1 MDDLGILAALVLG
14 YALVSRRLSTTIITP
29 PLVFVAGGIILGPD
43 VLAIVDF
50 DLEDEAI
57 LLVAEITL
65 VLILFTDATRI
76 RVGKLGDSAEIASR
90 LLLIGLPLT
99 VGLGFAGAA
108 WLLTG
113 LELWE
118 LAVVAA
124 ILAPT
129 DAALG
134 QAVVENES
142 VPSRIRQALNVES
155 GLNDGLSVPFV
166 VVFLSLAGA
175 EEGLE
180 TSGGAVARLILEQIG
195 YGALIGVA
203 VGCGGGL
210 LITWANRSGWMSG
223 LFEQLAVIS
232 LAIIA
237 WAGADAAGGNGFI
250 AAFVGGLAAGYTL
263 HRKGRDSSAD
273 FAIDEGALLSLATFF
288 IFGVAIAG
296 PSLGDIGWRE
306 VAYGAL
312 SLTLI
317 RMIPV
322 ALSTIGDR
330 LRPASV
336 LFLGWFG
343 PRGIATIVLALV
355 VLETSGVDGADQIQ
369 LVATTVVLMS
379 VVAHGVTAAPLAAA
393 YGRLMSKAPDEVA
406 EMEQVDEIR
415 TRFERSVDPE

>member
-1 MDDLGILAALVLG
+1 MEDLGILAALVLA
-14 YALVSRRLSTTIITP
+14 YALISRRVSGWIITAP
-29 PLVFVAGGIILGPD
+29 MVFVAGGIVLGPD
-43 VLAIVDF
+43 ALGLVRF

-76 RVGKLGDSAEIASR
+76 RLSTLGRGAELASR

-99 VGLGFAGAA
+99 IGLGFAAAA

-118 LAVVAA
+118 LAIVATV
-124 ILAPT
+124 LAPT

-134 QAVVENES
+134 KAVVENRA
-142 VPSRIRQALNVES
+142 VPRRIRQALNVES
-155 GLNDGLSVPFV
+155 GLNDGLSVPFL
-166 VVFLSLAGA
+166 VVFLGLAGA
-175 EEGLE
+175 EEGV
-180 TSGGAVARLILEQIG
+180 SPGGWPVARLMLEQIG

-203 VGCGGGL
+203 VGAGGAW
-210 LITWANRSGWMSG
+210 LIMVSFRSGWMSG
-223 LFEQLAVIS
+223 IFEQLAIVS
-232 LAIIA
+232 LAVIA
-237 WAGADAAGGNGFI
+237 WAGAEVAGGNGFI

-263 HRKGRDSSAD
+263 LARSREVAAD
-273 FAIDEGALLSLATFF
+273 FAIDEGVLLNVATFF

-296 PSLGDIGWRE
+296 PSLDEIGWRE

-317 RMIPV
+317 RMVPV
-322 ALSTIGDR
+322 AIATIGDR
-330 LRPASV
+330 LKPMSV

-355 VLETSGVDGADQIQ
+355 VLESSEIRGAEQIQ
-369 LVATTVVLMS
+369 LVATTAVLMS
-379 VVAHGVTAAPLAAA
+379 VFLHGITAGPLASL
-393 YGRLMSKAPDEVA
+393 YGRAMEDASEDEA
-406 EMEQVDEIR
+406 EMRDVDELR
-415 TRFERSVDPE
+415 TRFGTRK